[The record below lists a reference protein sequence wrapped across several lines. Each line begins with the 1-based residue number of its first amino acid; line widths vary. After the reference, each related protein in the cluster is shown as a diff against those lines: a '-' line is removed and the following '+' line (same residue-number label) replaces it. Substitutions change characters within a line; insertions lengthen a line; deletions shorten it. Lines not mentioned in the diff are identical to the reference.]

1 MTLTHNDHE
10 SHLLDPADLINFDAL
25 LTEKELALRSKVR
38 SFVDEAIKPN
48 IAAWYDNAHFPLE
61 IVPEM
66 AKLGL
71 LGMHLKG
78 YGCAGGT
85 AVEYGLAGSELE
97 AGDSGLRT
105 FVSVQGSL
113 AMSAIHKHGSEEQ
126 KQEWLPKMAAGEA
139 IGCFGLT
146 EPTAGSDPSAMK
158 TFARKDGDDWVINGT
173 KRWIGLANV
182 AQVAVIWAQTD
193 EGIRGFVVPTQSAGF
208 KATPIEQKLSMR
220 ASIQCEIELSD
231 VRLPATAVLPNVVG
245 LKGPFSCLNEA
256 RYGIIWGAMG
266 AARDSFEDALAYSQ
280 QRMQFDKPLAGYQMT
295 QQKLVDMALE
305 INKGYLLALHIGR
318 MKDAGILDL
327 HQISVGKL
335 NNCREAIKIAREAR
349 TILGGNGITLEYSPL
364 RHANNLE
371 SVRTYEGTD
380 EVHTLI
386 LGNKLTGVPAF
397 R

>member
-1 MTLTHNDHE
+1 MTLTTPE
-10 SHLLDPADLINFDAL
+10 THLLDPADLINFDSL
-25 LTEKELALRSKVR
+25 LSAEELALRAKVR
-38 SFVDEAIKPN
+38 GFVQETIKPN
-48 IAAWYDNAHFPLE
+48 IASWYADAVFPLE

-66 AKLGL
+66 GKMGL
-71 LGMHLKG
+71 LGMHLEG
-78 YGCAGGT
+78 YGCGGGT
-85 AVEYGLAGSELE
+85 AVEYGIAGSELE

-126 KQEWLPKMAAGEA
+126 KNEWLPKMAKGEA

-158 TFARKDGDDWVINGT
+158 TFARRDGDDWVINGT

-182 AQVAVIWAQTD
+182 AQVAIIWAQTD
-193 EGIRGFVVPTQSAGF
+193 EGIRGFVVPTQTAGY
-208 KATPIEQKLSMR
+208 KATVIEPKLSMR
-220 ASIQCEIELSD
+220 ASIQCEIELTD

-266 AARDSFEDALAYSQ
+266 AARDSFEDALAYSKT
-280 QRMQFDKPLAGYQMT
+280 RMQFDKPLAGYQMT

-318 MKDAGILDL
+318 QKDAGTLDL